1 MTCALF
7 RAKAIALVSSRSR
20 DSLIAENN
28 QWLKAQ
34 EEHGIAAAF
43 ALVNGD
49 ERVQLWERILVAYG
63 TLHQSNNDLFV
74 WTLLAYLAGHLAMLP
89 AVAGF
94 WQSARGTAA
103 DEMLEEKE
111 LVTAFFL
118 GNFGIFDDLVWV
130 HLLFLEQGID
140 GIERAKADVP
150 QYLLSAFRIIELGR
164 ATNNRQ
170 LIEEGN
176 ALLVDQEQIIT
187 LTPIFDRFPRGLA
200 FWGSLGLQ
208 FPQEFHRSARQLGI
222 NHCWPDTNPSY
233 GPVLPRLVF
242 LRVDCFQAFVHWL
255 ATQPE
260 RAKKLLSQRVDAQ
273 ARFSRT
279 SKL

>member
-1 MTCALF
+1 L
-7 RAKAIALVSSRSR
+7 R
-20 DSLIAENN
+20 
-28 QWLKAQ
+28 
-34 EEHGIAAAF
+34 AAF

-63 TLHQSNNDLFV
+63 TFTSVQQRP
-74 WTLLAYLAGHLAMLP
+74 LLCGRYWPTWRATWRCCPLSP
-89 AVAGF
+89 GF
-94 WQSARGTAA
+94 GRVREALLRTRCWRRKSLSPR
-103 DEMLEEKE
+103 
-111 LVTAFFL
+111 FFL